1 MRIVWAICRKI
12 TKNCNYINKCQ
23 SVHQSTYQPFKKW
36 ASQLINLTVCL
47 SVNQPFK
54 QFNQATQVIN
64 QTLFHQWI
72 NHSNSFSTIQLLI
85 LDAIHDSWFLHELRI
100 KNREKATENR
110 VEDQV
115 SRDRKQKINPWLID
129 PWLTQHSMVI
139 FEQATVCLEKD
150 QFKL

>member
-54 QFNQATQVIN
+54 QLQYHSKVSWQSVASLHSRCNLRFSIPVRIENQESRTSYQEWSRGSSTRGTENKRLTHDCMLGKRPIQVVKRM
-64 QTLFHQWI
+64 FHQG
-72 NHSNSFSTIQLLI
+72 HLYQASFPPVKFKRLTR
-85 LDAIHDSWFLHELRI
+85 AFLSL
-100 KNREKATENR
+100 
-110 VEDQV
+110 
-115 SRDRKQKINPWLID
+115 
-129 PWLTQHSMVI
+129 
-139 FEQATVCLEKD
+139 
-150 QFKL
+150 

>member
-54 QFNQATQVIN
+54 QYKPVRYQSSHSGNQ
-64 QTLFHQWI
+64 
-72 NHSNSFSTIQLLI
+72 SNRIGKKLSRIG
-85 LDAIHDSWFLHELRI
+85 WRI
-100 KNREKATENR
+100 KPCRTENKR
-110 VEDQV
+110 LTHDWFVDNFTKTY
-115 SRDRKQKINPWLID
+115 SCNT
-129 PWLTQHSMVI
+129 TQHGYIRASNCMLGKRPIQVVKQM
-139 FEQATVCLEKD
+139 FYEGHLY
-150 QFKL
+150 